1 MNLAAADVK
10 PLPILTVSK
19 VTSDSAENRGAQE
32 GLRLYLDLV
41 ARAPIGLMVLHL
53 ENVEDAGSFRILAAN
68 SAVIP
73 VSGMQDLAVNSL
85 IGRSFAE
92 VCPAISA
99 TELPEL
105 FAAVIRSGSPRNLG
119 EIRYGDE
126 RLPEGVYSIRAFPLP
141 NRCVGIVFD
150 DITERKRAEEALQR
164 TAQEL
169 VRSNAELEQFAYVAS
184 HDLHEPLRSVAG
196 FTQLLARDY
205 KDKLGAEAGEYLDR
219 IVEGARRMQVL
230 INALLG
236 YARVGS
242 NRKPVERVDCQNIYQ
257 AAVANLKAAIEES
270 DAVLTSGTLP
280 AVMGDSAQL
289 IQLFQNLLA
298 NAVKFRGPNHP
309 QIHVSATPRGGEWQF
324 AVRDNGIGIEPKDF
338 SRVFVI
344 FQRLHGRDE
353 YSGTGIGLAICK
365 KIVEQHGGRI
375 WVESEPGRGS
385 TFYFTM
391 PTAISP
397 AKIS

>member
-1 MNLAAADVK
+1 MTNKSGPSRNETDE
-10 PLPILTVSK
+10 PGGFSQ
-19 VTSDSAENRGAQE
+19 VTPDTAEDRGSEE

-53 ENVEDAGSFRILAAN
+53 ENMEDAGSFRILAAN
-68 SAVIP
+68 SAVVP
-73 VSGMQDLAVNSL
+73 VSGMPDLAVNSL

-92 VCPAISA
+92 VSPAISA

-105 FAAVIRSGSPRNLG
+105 FAAVIRSGSPRHLG

-164 TAQEL
+164 TAEEL
-169 VRSNAELEQFAYVAS
+169 ARSNAELEQFAYIAS
-184 HDLHEPLRSVAG
+184 HDLHEPLRTVAG

-219 IVEGARRMQVL
+219 IVEGAKRMQVL

-236 YARVGS
+236 YARVG
-242 NRKPVERVDCQNIYQ
+242 NKRNPIERVDCRNIYQ

-270 DAVLTSGTLP
+270 GAVLTCGSLP
-280 AVMGDSAQL
+280 TVMGDNAQL
-289 IQLFQNLLA
+289 VQLFQNLLA
-298 NAVKFRGPNHP
+298 NAIKFRGQNHS
-309 QIHVSATPRGGEWQF
+309 QIHVSATPKGREWQF
-324 AVRDNGIGIEPKDF
+324 AVRDNGIGIDPNDF

-344 FQRLHGRDE
+344 FQRIHSRDE
-353 YSGTGIGLAICK
+353 YSGAGIGLAICK
-365 KIVEQHGGRI
+365 KIVEQHGGRM
-375 WVESEPGRGS
+375 WVESEPGKGS
-385 TFYFTM
+385 TFYFTI
-391 PTAISP
+391 PTAT
-397 AKIS
+397 